1 MMMQIN
7 NWGGGICM
15 KRITIMKMMVYLF
28 VLVIMLTACSS
39 EISSETTMDSSKESS
54 QEESAT
60 SDSIESSETD
70 DAEELVDSQTVILKP
85 YDDICRLFKR
95 KTSGVVLEEN
105 QFKPGDIYTYTFDN
119 ANIFKDSEDLACE
132 ILENGKDPGL
142 GIRNLHKQGITGKNV
157 NVAIIDQNMLIDHP
171 EFEGRIIDYY
181 DSGCNEPEN
190 EGSYHGAS
198 VTGILAGR
206 TIGVAPEV
214 NVYYAAA
221 PSWERDAK
229 YFADSLNW
237 IIKKNKSLPK
247 TEKIRVVSVS
257 SAPTSEGDWYKNGE
271 LWEEAV
277 LAAQKDGI
285 MVIDCRSE
293 KRDTCFVFSSYCCN
307 LDDKDNVSKYKPGY
321 PNDKEDYFT
330 DEYWKDRLFVPA
342 SFRTLAQEFIVGEYN
357 YRYEGVGGESWAVPY
372 VSGVLALGW
381 QVNPELDGE
390 TMKNLLFESSWVN
403 DEGLHFIN
411 PPAFIEAVQSSH

>member
-1 MMMQIN
+1 
-7 NWGGGICM
+7 M
-15 KRITIMKMMVYLF
+15 KRMKMMVYLF
-28 VLVIMLTACSS
+28 VLLILLTACSS
-39 EISSETTMDSSKESS
+39 EIPSETPMDSSEVPS
-54 QEESAT
+54 QEESN
-60 SDSIESSETD
+60 SDSVENSETD
-70 DAEELVDSQTVILKP
+70 EVEEPLDPQTVILKQ
-85 YDDICRLFKR
+85 YDDICKLFER
-95 KTSGVVLEEN
+95 KTSGVVLEED
-105 QFKPGDIYTYTFDN
+105 QFKPEDIYTYSFDN
-119 ANIFKDSEDLACE
+119 VNIFKGSAALASE
-132 ILENGKDPGL
+132 ILENGKNPGL

-198 VTGILAGR
+198 VTGILAGK

-214 NVYYAAA
+214 NVYYTAA
-221 PSWERDAK
+221 PGWERDAK

-237 IIKKNKSLPK
+237 IIKQNKSLPK
-247 TEKIRVVSVS
+247 SKKIRVVSVS
-257 SAPTSEGDWYKNGE
+257 AAPTSEGGWFKNGE

-277 LAAQKDGI
+277 IAAQKDGI

-293 KRDTCFVFSSYCCN
+293 KIGTGFVFSSYCCN

-321 PNDKEDYFT
+321 PDDKKNYFT
-330 DEYWKDRLFVPA
+330 DEHWKDILFAPA
-342 SFRTLAQEFIVGEYN
+342 SFRTLAQEFIIGEYN
-357 YRYEGVGGESWAVPY
+357 YRYESVGGQSWSIPY

-381 QVNPELDGE
+381 QVNPELDSE
-390 TMKNLLFESSWVN
+390 TMKSLLFESSWVN

-411 PPAFIEAVQSSH
+411 PQIGRAHV